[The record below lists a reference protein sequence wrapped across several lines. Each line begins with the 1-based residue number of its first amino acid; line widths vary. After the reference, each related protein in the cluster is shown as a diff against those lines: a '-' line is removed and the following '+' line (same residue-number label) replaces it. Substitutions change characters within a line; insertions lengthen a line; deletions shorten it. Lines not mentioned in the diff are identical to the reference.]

1 MRAIWNFQKN
11 PDTYTRKEIKICL
24 SRLHSRSN
32 VRVLVSVAR
41 AVGCSPKPFF
51 CFPQGWNCSQASAA
65 PLDSLSPPPRK
76 LDVSR
81 WCGRHHGHDGHERS
95 WLEHPQ
101 AWGDVGASP
110 PYSFSFLMAGP
121 AHAATQCYHFLLQR
135 LWRHCQGG
143 GTQCKQRRPPLAPP
157 TWTLWCEREI
167 QLFVFLATV
176 LLHLFV
182 TAVFS
187 EYYGML
193 PSNCP
198 LRSSFPHI
206 SLRSASPGSLSNDT
220 TVFIK
225 KDGPNISHPF
235 PTSSDLRKP
244 SVLGPQWG
252 KIQFPQNCQVCPKF
266 FRL

>member
-1 MRAIWNFQKN
+1 MWAGDVAVIMDMMDMSGADWSIHRPGETWG
-11 PDTYTRKEIKICL
+11 
-24 SRLHSRSN
+24 
-32 VRVLVSVAR
+32 RVLR
-41 AVGCSPKPFF
+41 T
-51 CFPQGWNCSQASAA
+51 
-65 PLDSLSPPPRK
+65 LSPSWWLDLHTQPPS
-76 LDVSR
+76 V
-81 WCGRHHGHDGHERS
+81 H
-95 WLEHPQ
+95 
-101 AWGDVGASP
+101 
-110 PYSFSFLMAGP
+110 
-121 AHAATQCYHFLLQR
+121 QR

-206 SLRSASPGSLSNDT
+206 SLRSASPGSLSNNT